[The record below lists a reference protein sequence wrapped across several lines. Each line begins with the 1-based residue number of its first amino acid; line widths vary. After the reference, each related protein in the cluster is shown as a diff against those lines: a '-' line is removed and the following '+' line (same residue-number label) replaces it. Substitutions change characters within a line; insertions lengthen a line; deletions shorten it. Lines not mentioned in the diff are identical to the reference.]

1 MFSYDQAFSRNI
13 GWLTTSEQQLLRSKR
28 VAIAGLGGVG
38 GSHLLTLSRLGIGK
52 FNLADFDQF
61 EQQNFNRQ
69 AGAMMSTLGQNKL
82 DTLTTMALDINPE
95 LDIRRFPDG
104 IDKDSL
110 ADFFSGV
117 DLYVDGLDFFAFPAR
132 EAAFAY
138 CAQQG
143 IPAITVAPLGLGAA
157 LLNFLPGGM
166 SFEHYFCLEGQT
178 DEEKALRFFMG
189 LAPAGLQG
197 RYLVDPTSIDLAN
210 QRGPSTAMACQ
221 LCSGIAATEALKI
234 LVSRGKVYPAP
245 HGIHFDAYLN
255 RVAHTWRPG
264 GNRNP
269 LQRLAL
275 AIARKKF
282 AQRPTTVAPT
292 PPASILDQILDTARW
307 APSGDNTQPWRF
319 EVLDEHHVAI
329 HGFDTRSHCV
339 YDLQGHAS
347 QLSHGTLLESIKIAA
362 SGFGLATTSTRR
374 EDTEED
380 QPIYD
385 VRFTP
390 DQSVA
395 PDALI
400 PYLPLRSVQRRP
412 LQTRH
417 LLANEKQALEAALG
431 DNYEV
436 IWLEGWRNRL
446 KAARLMFL
454 NSKLRL
460 TMPEAY
466 RVHHDIIE
474 WNARF
479 SEDRVPDQ
487 AVGLDPLTTR
497 LMAWVMGSWQ
507 RVRFFNKYLAGTL
520 APRIQLDLI
529 PGLACAAHF
538 IIVAKHPP
546 QAIDDYVNAGSS
558 VQRFWLTATRLGLQL
573 QPEMTPLIFSS
584 YVAHD
589 LRFSSAPEMWKLAGE
604 VSDRFQQLCDWQR
617 QGHPV
622 FMGRIG
628 AGERARARSL
638 RLPLGRLM
646 APR

>member
-546 QAIDDYVNAGSS
+546 QSIDDYVNAGRS